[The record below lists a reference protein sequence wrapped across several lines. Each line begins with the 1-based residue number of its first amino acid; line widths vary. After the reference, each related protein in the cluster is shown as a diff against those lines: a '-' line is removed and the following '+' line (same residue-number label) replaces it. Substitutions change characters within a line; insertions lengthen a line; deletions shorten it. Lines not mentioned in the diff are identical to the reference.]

1 MDDHS
6 LECCWPSC
14 ESQEKRLLAT
24 SDDLDRMR
32 QQLTR
37 EDEQRRIDIALQT
50 KRLKEEHAHHE
61 AQWKLRD
68 TEHKKHAEYS
78 KV

>member
-1 MDDHS
+1 M
-6 LECCWPSC
+6 
-14 ESQEKRLLAT
+14 RL
-24 SDDLDRMR
+24 
-32 QQLTR
+32 QLTR

-61 AQWKLRD
+61 TQWKLRD
-68 TEHKKHAEYS
+68 AEHKKHAEYS